1 VDGGKSWT
9 LSVSGIPRGS
19 FVNAVREDP
28 VRRGLLYAGTEKGMY
43 VSFDG
48 GDAWQPFQLNLPVTS
63 VRDIDVHGDDVVIAT
78 HGRAL
83 WILDD
88 VTPLRQVDAAVA
100 REEVW
105 LFTPAAAVRVRPAG
119 FTGTPMPRDEPR
131 AENPPPGAT
140 LDYVLGRVPAGA
152 VTLSI
157 LDEKGDLVRRYSSAD
172 KLPELSRE
180 ERRLAPEWLSPPV
193 VLPAT
198 PGMHRVVWPLRY
210 PAPPT
215 LAEGNTFADGVW
227 APPGRYTVE
236 LSVDGQ
242 RVTRPLA
249 VEPDPR
255 VTLAPEAYGRQFE
268 LARRVERAR
277 EAAAAA
283 MKEAEAL
290 HKQLAA
296 RAASP
301 AVSLSRAM
309 ANLDVEA
316 QALSESVESDP
327 RAVPPPPKHVSSLRF
342 LEGALAKLA
351 SAVDGADADPSP
363 DARAG
368 FAQLEST
375 LTRALAAWEALK
387 AGNLAALNARLRQA
401 GEPPIGL

>member
-1 VDGGKSWT
+1 
-9 LSVSGIPRGS
+9 
-19 FVNAVREDP
+19 
-28 VRRGLLYAGTEKGMY
+28 
-43 VSFDG
+43 
-48 GDAWQPFQLNLPVTS
+48 
-63 VRDIDVHGDDVVIAT
+63 VHGDDVVIAT

-105 LFTPAAAVRVRPAG
+105 LFTPATAVRVRPAG

-131 AENPPPGAT
+131 AENPPLGAT
-140 LDYVLGRVPAGA
+140 LDYVLSRVPAGA

-172 KLPELSRE
+172 KLPALSRE

-198 PGMHRVVWPLRY
+198 PGMHRTVWPLRY

-215 LAEGNTFADGVW
+215 LARGNTFADGVW

-242 RVTRPLA
+242 RITRPLT

-255 VTLAPEAYGRQFE
+255 VTLQAEAYGRQFE

-277 EAAAAA
+277 DAVAAA

-290 HKQLAA
+290 HKQLVARTAGAPRAAA
-296 RAASP
+296 RSGRG

-316 QALSESVESDP
+316 QALSESEEPNP
-327 RAVPPPPKHVSSLRF
+327 RAVPPSPKSISSLRF

-351 SAVDGADADPSP
+351 SAVDGADADPTP

-401 GEPPIGL
+401 GEQPIGL